1 MRVTNNLIYGQSSR
15 AIGQANEKILNV
27 QEKVSS
33 QTDIVKPSD
42 NPVGASQVLMYQ
54 GSTHQLKL
62 FDESIKMAVSNLEYQ
77 EVALDSLNGFMDDVR
92 TLFIQAQNDI
102 NTQEDIDAIVQE
114 IELITESMAELMNT
128 RSADGSYV
136 FSGTDTQG
144 PPFAI
149 SSQGRYEWVGNEGQK
164 HAQISESMR
173 IPVTD
178 SGKKLF
184 QDIWTNR
191 SFSSD
196 LLAGDVTLTAKVK
209 NQGDFDQFMKENYDP
224 EKPSENVYRLATFP
238 INIDAESIEGFI
250 SDSSFTGSNEKVDQ
264 DRRRAFDGEPGS
276 YSITNSAGEIVAY
289 GDYTAGKPISLGG
302 MTFLLRGEPGAVI
315 DISLDKPR
323 RDNVL
328 NEINDTLT
336 VLSDRDATH
345 EEREQSFFDATTSI
359 NNAQQMIREGRS
371 SVGARLNILQD
382 REDFSSA
389 NQLSN
394 AVAQDRIGGLDVAA
408 AATELAMKEAALS
421 ASQKV
426 FSRISNLSLFNQM

>member
-1 MRVTNNLIYGQSSR
+1 MRVTNNLIYNQANRSIGQS
-15 AIGQANEKILNV
+15 NEKILNV
-27 QEKVSS
+27 QGKIAA

-42 NPVGASQVLMYQ
+42 NPVGASQLLIYQ
-54 GSTHQLKL
+54 GNTHQLKL
-62 FDESIKMAVSNLEYQ
+62 FDDAMKMATNNLEYQ

-114 IELITESMAELMNT
+114 IRLITESMAELMNT

-144 PPFAI
+144 PPFVI
-149 SSQGRYEWVGNEGQK
+149 NSQGRYEWAGNEGQK
-164 HAQISESMR
+164 YAQISEDMR

-191 SFSSD
+191 SFSSE
-196 LLAGDVTLTAKVK
+196 LIAGDVTLTANVK
-209 NQGDFDQFMKENYDP
+209 NQRDFDQFMEDNYDP
-224 EKPSENVYRLATFP
+224 ENPSENAYRLTTSP
-238 INIDAESIEGFI
+238 VDIDNLVLDSNLI
-250 SDSSFTGSNEKVDQ
+250 DSSTREDQ
-264 DRRRAFDGEPGS
+264 ERRRAYDGEPGV
-276 YSITNSAGEIVAY
+276 YSITNSAGEVVVS
-289 GDYTAGKPISLGG
+289 GNYTAGKPISLGG
-302 MTFLLRGEPGAVI
+302 MSFIVRGAPGAIV
-315 DISLDKPR
+315 DLSLDKPR

-328 NEINDTLT
+328 NEINDTLV
-336 VLSDRDATH
+336 VLNDRDSTK

-371 SVGARLNILQD
+371 SVGARLNVLQD

-394 AVAQDRIGGLDVAA
+394 AIAQDRIGGLDVAA
-408 AATELAMKEAALS
+408 AATELAMKETALN

-426 FSRISNLSLFNQM
+426 FSRISNLSLFNQI

>member
-27 QEKVSS
+27 QEKISS

-62 FDESIKMAVSNLEYQ
+62 FDDSIKMAVGNLEYQ

-102 NTQEDIDAIVQE
+102 NTQEDIDAIIQE
-114 IELITESMAELMNT
+114 IKLITDSMAELMNT

-149 SSQGRYEWVGNEGQK
+149 NSQGRYEWVGNEGQK
-164 HAQISESMR
+164 YAQISEDMR

-191 SFSSD
+191 SFTSE
-196 LLAGDVTLTAKVK
+196 LLAGDVTVTAKVK
-209 NQGDFDQFMKENYDP
+209 NQGDFDQFMEENYDP
-224 EKPSENVYRLATFP
+224 EDPSANVFRLSTFP
-238 INIDAESIEGFI
+238 IDVDNFALDASFID
-250 SDSSFTGSNEKVDQ
+250 SNTKADQ
-264 DRRRAFDGEPGS
+264 DRRRSFDGEPGT
-276 YSITNSAGEIVAY
+276 YSITNNAGEVVAS
-289 GDYTAGKPISLGG
+289 GDYIAGKPISLGG
-302 MTFLLRGEPGAVI
+302 MLFIARGAPGAII

-336 VLSDRDATH
+336 VLGDRYSTH

-382 REDFSSA
+382 RGDFSSA

-408 AATELAMKEAALS
+408 AATELAMKEAALT